1 MNFNLIDIII
11 VCSFILPLI
20 ISYKRKFNIIRIK
33 HSIEELGGYLAFFLA
48 LYLSFIF
55 IKKVNVIEKA
65 FSILVV
71 EFNSLI
77 SGLNIS
83 PQVIIALIV
92 LFLTLILYFLVRFV
106 FLLFNFII
114 VNPILKWLKNAEAKR
129 GKKFGKRAA
138 LILNI
143 PKAIFYMV
151 ISTLVIVILGSN
163 GYLGSKMEELTV
175 NSKSYEILKDNDY
188 YAALTREYKSFHEE
202 YESAFSRGVESEPKE
217 GTEKRVEKQV
227 NVINLYN
234 GVTLEQGIKSNK
246 YIDEKAIELTKNAKT
261 DKEKAKILYKWISEN
276 ITYDDEKAKNITGE
290 PSQYKSGAIEAFES
304 RRGICFD
311 YSCLYVAMAREVGLK
326 VRIITGEGFNGKE
339 WGPHSWNEVYLKDED
354 RWITVDPTFGKA
366 GNYFDSRKNID
377 SHKNAEIIGEW

>member
-11 VCSFILPLI
+11 LSSFILPLI
-20 ISYKRKFNIIRIK
+20 VAYKRKFNIIRIK
-33 HSIEELGGYLAFFLA
+33 HSIEELGGYLSFFLA
-48 LYLSFIF
+48 LYLSFSI
-55 IKKVNVIEKA
+55 IKKVNIIEKA
-65 FSILVV
+65 FSIILV

-77 SGLNIS
+77 SRFNIS
-83 PQVIIALIV
+83 PQVIIVLITLV
-92 LFLTLILYFLVRFV
+92 LTLILYFLVKLAFLV
-106 FLLFNFII
+106 FNLII
-114 VNPILKWLKNAEAKR
+114 VNPILKWLKNAEVRK

-163 GYLGSKMEELTV
+163 GYLGSKMEELTLK
-175 NSKSYEILKDNDY
+175 SKSYEILKSNDY
-188 YAALTREYKSFHEE
+188 YSALTREYESFHKE
-202 YESAFSRGVESEPKE
+202 YESALSKRVEEESKE
-217 GTEKRVEKQV
+217 VTEKRVEKKA

-234 GVTLEQGIKSNK
+234 GVTLNQGIKSNEA
-246 YIDEKAIELTKNAKT
+246 IDEKARELTKNAKT

-276 ITYDDEKAKNITGE
+276 VAYDDKKAENIAGE
-290 PSQYKSGAIEAFES
+290 YSEYKSGAIEAFET